1 MAYKI
6 SAAPISWGVCEVE
19 GWGHQMD
26 PQRVLAEMKELGF
39 AATEFGPEGF
49 LPAEPAGK
57 VEVLDE
63 YGMKAIAGFVPVV
76 LHDEDKDPLP
86 AIERELESFVAAG
99 AETLVLAAAT
109 GVNGYDAPRPVLT
122 EGQWQTVY
130 TNLERIV
137 EAASAVG
144 ITVSLHP
151 HAGTMVEQADDLD
164 KILQNTA
171 VNICFDT
178 GHMFIGG
185 IDPVQFAVN
194 YADRVSHVHLKDVR
208 LDLAR
213 KVQEGSIT
221 YYDGVVQGMYTP
233 LGAGDVDIAR
243 IVSSLV
249 ASGYQGWFVLEQD
262 NVITAEPQPGEGPLL
277 DAKAS
282 LEFLHK
288 CLQA

>member
-1 MAYKI
+1 MSYKI

-26 PQRVLAEMKELGF
+26 SQRVLTEMKELGF

-49 LPAEPAGK
+49 LPDTPAEKAS
-57 VEVLDE
+57 VLEE

-76 LHDEDKDPLP
+76 LHNADEDPLP
-86 AIERELESFVAAG
+86 AIKRELEGFVAAG
-99 AETLVLAAAT
+99 AQTLVLAAAT

-122 EGQWQTVY
+122 AEQWQTVF
-130 TNLERIV
+130 TNLKRIE

-144 ITVSLHP
+144 IAVSLHP
-151 HAGTMVEQADDLD
+151 HAGTMVEQAEDLAQ
-164 KILQNTA
+164 ILENTS

-185 IDPVQFAVN
+185 IDPVQFAVDH
-194 YADRVSHVHLKDVR
+194 ADRVSHVHLKDVR

-213 KVQEGSIT
+213 KVQDGDIT
-221 YYDGVVQGMYTP
+221 YYEGVVQGMYTP
-233 LGAGDVDIAR
+233 LGQGDVDIAR

-249 ASGYQGWFVLEQD
+249 ASSYDGWFVLEQD
-262 NVITAEPQPGEGPLL
+262 NVVDAEPQAGEGPLL

-282 LEFLHK
+282 LDFLKK
-288 CLQA
+288 CLDS